1 VPILKTIE
9 ENEKVTATALN
20 NLNTRI
26 IEIDDKIPSEA
37 SPSNKLADKEYVNSS
52 IATSTATFRGVYNS
66 VEELR
71 NAETDAD
78 LNDYAYVKLT
88 DAVGNT

>member
-1 VPILKTIE
+1 
-9 ENEKVTATALN
+9 
-20 NLNTRI
+20 
-26 IEIDDKIPSEA
+26 
-37 SPSNKLADKEYVNSS
+37 LADKEYVNSS

-66 VEELR
+66 VEELEE
-71 NAETDAD
+71 AETDAD